1 MGLLDSVIGVI
12 AGGQGGAGQQGGGQS
27 ALINIVMG
35 MLANQAGAS
44 QGGASTGGLG
54 DLMARF
60 QQGGL
65 GDVLGSWIGTGQNLP
80 VSGDQLSNVLGSDML
95 AKIAQQLGVSHG
107 EAASQLS
114 EVLPQVVDKLTPDGH
129 VPEGGFGGMGDI
141 GAMLNRFG
149 LK

>member
-1 MGLLDSVIGVI
+1 MGLLDSVIGSI
-12 AGGQGGAGQQGGGQS
+12 TGGQGGAGQQGGGQS

-35 MLANQAGAS
+35 MLANKAGAS
-44 QGGASTGGLG
+44 QGGTAAGGLG

-80 VSGDQLSNVLGSDML
+80 VSSDQLSNVLGSDML

-129 VPEGGFGGMGDI
+129 VPEGGFGGMDDI